1 MSLLGDILGK
11 AGISQEQM
19 TELVSLLKDDPSA
32 LLTRIQEFA
41 LPPEILQQLMG
52 VVLMQPQ
59 AIEELATELGITNE
73 DLAGIKSSLGGFE
86 F

>member
-11 AGISQEQM
+11 AGVSQEQM
-19 TELVSLLKDDPSA
+19 TELVSLLKTDPSA
-32 LLTRIQEFA
+32 LLTRVQDFA
-41 LPPEILQQLMG
+41 FPPEVLQQLMG

-59 AIEELATELGITNE
+59 AIEELATELGITDE
-73 DLAGIKSSLGGFE
+73 ELAGIKSKIGGFE